1 MTITDC
7 YEECTRGKSEE
18 KIQDRVSKDN
28 RLLFVDD
35 DLAILDGYR
44 YIFED
49 EGYLVDVACNQSELY
64 QCLETHDYDAIILDY
79 HLGQLN
85 GVEIAKQI
93 NMVKPEVRLVF
104 ISGQKNAEEELIN
117 NGVSIAGFFMKP
129 VKAETLLEYISSYL
143 MEQ

>member
-7 YEECTRGKSEE
+7 YEECTQGKSEE
-18 KIQDRVSKDN
+18 KIQDRVSNDK

-49 EGYLVDVACNQSELY
+49 EGYLVDVACNQSELN
-64 QCLETHDYDAIILDY
+64 QCLETYDYDTIILDY

-85 GVEIAKQI
+85 GVELAKQI
-93 NMVKPEVRLVF
+93 NKVKPEVRLVF
-104 ISGQKNAEEELIN
+104 ISGQKNAKEELIN
-117 NGVSIAGFFMKP
+117 NRVSVAGFFLKP
-129 VKAETLLEYISSYL
+129 IKAEVLLEYISGTL
-143 MEQ
+143 ME